1 MEVLEL
7 EGLPVEA
14 IERMRQL
21 ADILKNDKGGA
32 LKMID
37 ELIDEIQ
44 WDVAFSNS
52 QDAIEKL
59 AQEALRE
66 IEAGDVELMD
76 LDKL

>member
-59 AQEALRE
+59 AEEALRE